1 MPDDALIWGPL
12 RVDNPFARSLRR
24 PWQESSRVGAIKKGR
39 ENGPRVRN
47 SKWRRRQELQS
58 IMSLKSGLAKD
69 MVVHHRHQ
77 QFKLVSA
84 KFSYGMLHSGPTRL
98 LRLNPKPNLIF
109 VATRVPFPA
118 VTGHYLRTLN
128 ILRGLTEHFDV
139 CFFGFHDKDAA
150 QAASAEAERA
160 MRAICEEVYI
170 EHVGAERS
178 RIRLIWD
185 LLSSALT
192 LRPFVAA
199 KYHSASMHRAI
210 RATLRSRNVA
220 LVHADSLPSGQ
231 YLAGIAVPKLLTNH
245 NIEYVRL
252 WSYASIQRSRIKK
265 IAFQIQATLTKR
277 YERRMLLAAGNCVV
291 VSAADGEA
299 LAQLAPEA
307 RFFLVNNGTDTS
319 YPPLPLPPSG
329 SHTALWVGGMNDVYN
344 REAVNYFANEILPQ
358 IRTQVPQFRWRV
370 VGRDP
375 PKSLVDLAADPNS
388 GVELAGF
395 VADLRREYADAAIVV
410 VPLTSG
416 GGTKL
421 KVLEAMAMGRAVV
434 TTPIGAEGIAVRDGL
449 EMEIADSA
457 KAFTSKT
464 IRLLLDARR
473 AAHMASAARALAER
487 SYDWRAVNRD
497 MHDAVRLVIEAA
509 TIREQSACAG

>member
-1 MPDDALIWGPL
+1 MTRFSEPPNPPICLCYAAVRPQPL
-12 RVDNPFARSLRR
+12 RF
-24 PWQESSRVGAIKKGR
+24 
-39 ENGPRVRN
+39 
-47 SKWRRRQELQS
+47 
-58 IMSLKSGLAKD
+58 
-69 MVVHHRHQ
+69 
-77 QFKLVSA
+77 
-84 KFSYGMLHSGPTRL
+84 
-98 LRLNPKPNLIF
+98 LRLNPKPNLVF

-128 ILRGLTEHFDV
+128 ILKGLAEHFDV
-139 CFFGFHDKDAA
+139 CFFGFHDKAA
-150 QAASAEAERA
+150 VPAAFAEAEAA
-160 MRAICEEVYI
+160 MRTICETVHI

-178 RIRLIWD
+178 GIRLIWD

-210 RATLRSRNVA
+210 HATLRSRDVA

-231 YLAGIAVPKLLTNH
+231 YLAGIAHPKLLTNH

-252 WSYASIQRSRIKK
+252 SSYASIQRSRLKRV
-265 IAFQIQATLTKR
+265 AFRIQATLTKR

-291 VSAADGEA
+291 VSEADREA
-299 LAQLAPEA
+299 LARLAPGA
-307 RFFLVNNGTDTS
+307 RFFLVKNGTDTS
-319 YPPLPLPPSG
+319 HPPLPAPPSG
-329 SHTALWVGGMNDVYN
+329 SRTAVWVGGMNDVYN
-344 REAVNYFANEILPQ
+344 REAVNYFADAILSR

-375 PKSLVDLAADPNS
+375 PKPLVDLAADPDS

-395 VADLRREYADAAIVV
+395 VEDLRREYADAAVVV

-434 TTPIGAEGIAVRDGL
+434 TTPIGAEGIAVRDGV

-457 KAFTSKT
+457 EEFSRKT
-464 IRLLLDARR
+464 VRLLLDPQR
-473 AAHMASAARALAER
+473 AAQMAAAARALAER
-487 SYDWRAVNRD
+487 SYDWRTVNRE
-497 MHDAVRLVIEAA
+497 MHDAVRHVIEAA
-509 TIREQSACAG
+509 TRQGQSARCAG